1 MTDLPV
7 SGQPAAAGPGEAPTP
22 PAATPRTA
30 RSVQRRHRTPQ
41 SRMTGRSSPEF
52 REQRAAN
59 ICDVDYPHEAGSV
72 DDRQVP
78 ETASNHGV
86 SRVTDTCR
94 RLDNAQVSGHQFM
107 DPDDIGVP
115 PIRHQL
121 DKVRLR
127 DEAHRPIGPRV
138 HEYESGH
145 AFAPHQVCRRGHM
158 VVPFYRRHRR
168 PHNVRDVGRGR

>member
-1 MTDLPV
+1 
-7 SGQPAAAGPGEAPTP
+7 
-22 PAATPRTA
+22 
-30 RSVQRRHRTPQ
+30 
-41 SRMTGRSSPEF
+41 MTGRSSPEF